1 MIFVDSCHFGWTRD
15 PALGAGSLAALRL
28 HDLPA
33 FHLPSPP
40 VVEAGLAWPLAK
52 TDPAAAA
59 TVCVNAHP
67 WGCCGPILALSAQEA
82 DMTELSILRR
92 EQARR
97 STATV
102 VFGLYML
109 LCVASA
115 VAQIAHF

>member
-1 MIFVDSCHFGWTRD
+1 MAAKVCVG
-15 PALGAGSLAALRL
+15 ALRGVQCRATL
-28 HDLPA
+28 
-33 FHLPSPP
+33 LPS
-40 VVEAGLAWPLAK
+40 AR
-52 TDPAAAA
+52 
-59 TVCVNAHP
+59 
-67 WGCCGPILALSAQEA
+67 EA

-115 VAQIAHF
+115 VAQLTHF